1 LKQINYIL
9 MSSKS
14 NKELTTNYTDLKVD
28 KIEFTKLEKNE
39 RTNGQKLAYPRYK
52 PNGTDEV
59 PLFIQFPWIEMKT
72 YGVPSYSKYV
82 KEEKQRTHVKVP
94 LDESVPEVKELCDL
108 IHELD
113 ETLGSKE
120 FKATM
125 FGDQAGSYEYQPIYR
140 EPQPEEES
148 ESKEGKKKTGPRYPF
163 IKLKIDTT
171 FPELN
176 VKTRVFTSVLGENGK
191 RVRTPVTDIKTI
203 DDFAAHVCWL
213 CRFRPVVRPVKFWAE
228 SKPLKKGQPMAYGLA
243 FKIAKVEV
251 EPPTKTGSN
260 YKEYLESD
268 AFLDDDEESDTIE
281 TVQPTS
287 SSSKSV
293 QPSNSTQN
301 TSSSKG
307 KQIAEVESENE
318 SGDEESEEE
327 PVTKTVA
334 KAPVSTKKP
343 VAAVESEGEEDEEDV
358 KPPKKPVGKA
368 PVQPAKTTTTAS
380 KTKKANA

>member
-1 LKQINYIL
+1 

-14 NKELTTNYTDLKVD
+14 TQELTTNYTDFKVNNLD
-28 KIEFTKLEKNE
+28 FTKLEKND

-52 PNGTDEV
+52 PNGKDEV

-72 YGVPSYSKYV
+72 YGVPSFSKYV

-94 LDESVPEVKELCDL
+94 LDESVPEIKELCNI
-108 IHELD
+108 IHQLD
-113 ETLGSKE
+113 EKLGSDE
-120 FKATM
+120 FKSTM

-140 EPQPEEES
+140 EPQLDDDTEP
-148 ESKEGKKKTGPRYPF
+148 KEGKKKAGPKYPF
-163 IKLKIDTT
+163 LKLKIDTS
-171 FPELN
+171 FPELH
-176 VKTRVFTSVLGENGK
+176 VKTRVFTSTLGENGK
-191 RVRTPVTDIKTI
+191 RIRTPVSDIKTI

-281 TVQPTS
+281 TVQPA
-287 SSSKSV
+287 SSSKVAPAPTTTV
-293 QPSNSTQN
+293 QT
-301 TSSSKG
+301 TKG
-307 KQIAEVESENE
+307 KQIAEVESEND
-318 SGDEESEEE
+318 SADEESDE
-327 PVTKTVA
+327 PETKTVS

-343 VAAVESEGEEDEEDV
+343 VAMVESEDEEEEEEEV
-358 KPPKKPVGKA
+358 KPPKKPAVVASKTPAPAPVATKA
-368 PVQPAKTTTTAS
+368 PAS